1 MEGMTKTEERALQII
16 KRLRASG
23 LSLERIALEVY
34 FLRREKASMATKESL
49 AIKAGDK
56 LAFSYRSMGPYA
68 RWDIVEVEKVTP
80 TGIIVMVNGKRLN
93 PDLTVRGRK
102 SSFYSTP
109 HRAEP
114 VTDKILD
121 EFERDRIICG
131 IRSSIDRAK
140 WDQYSTEQLATI
152 HAALECLERD

>member
-56 LAFSYRSMGPYA
+56 LAFSYRGMGPYG

-80 TGIIVMVNGKRLN
+80 TGIIVMVNGMRLN
-93 PDLTVRGRK
+93 PDLTVRGRQ
-102 SSFYSTP
+102 SPFYSTP
-109 HRAEP
+109 NRGQP
-114 VTDKILD
+114 VTNKILD
-121 EFERDRIICG
+121 ELERDRIIRG
-131 IRSSIDRAK
+131 IRSKVDRAEWAK
-140 WDQYSTEQLATI
+140 YSTEQLATI
-152 HAALECLERD
+152 LAALERG

>member
-1 MEGMTKTEERALQII
+1 MT
-16 KRLRASG
+16 
-23 LSLERIALEVY
+23 
-34 FLRREKASMATKESL
+34 TKKSL

-56 LAFSYRSMGPYA
+56 LAFSYRGMGPYG

-80 TGIIVMVNGKRLN
+80 TGMIVMVNGKRLN
-93 PDLTVRGRK
+93 PDLTVRGRTP
-102 SSFYSTP
+102 YSCSP

-121 EFERDRIICG
+121 EFERDRIILG
-131 IRSSIDRAK
+131 IRSKVDRAK

-152 HAALECLERD
+152 LAALECIERD

>member
-1 MEGMTKTEERALQII
+1 MT
-16 KRLRASG
+16 
-23 LSLERIALEVY
+23 
-34 FLRREKASMATKESL
+34 TKESP

-56 LAFSYRSMGPYA
+56 LAFRHRSMGPYG

-80 TGIIVMVNGKRLN
+80 TGIIIMVDGMRLN

-102 SSFYSTP
+102 SPFYSTP
-109 HRAEP
+109 NRGEP

-121 EFERDRIICG
+121 EFERDRIIRG

-152 HAALECLERD
+152 LAALERD

>member
-1 MEGMTKTEERALQII
+1 MTKTEERALQII

-56 LAFSYRSMGPYA
+56 LAFSYRGMGPYG

-80 TGIIVMVNGKRLN
+80 TGMIVMVNGKRLN
-93 PDLTVRGRK
+93 PDLTVRGRTP
-102 SSFYSTP
+102 YSCSP
-109 HRAEP
+109 YRGEP

-121 EFERDRIICG
+121 EFERDRIIRG
-131 IRSSIDRAK
+131 IRSKVDCAK

-152 HAALECLERD
+152 LAALECIERD